1 MYFQDVSTVWT
12 RSFPR
17 FSYQGGVRSVNVTGD
32 RVQDIVLGF
41 GTGADGYNVP
51 DVVCDVYFP
60 ELEKGRAQG
69 RVDKLVNK

>member
-1 MYFQDVSTVWT
+1 M
-12 RSFPR
+12 
-17 FSYQGGVRSVNVTGD
+17 NVTGD

-60 ELEKGRAQG
+60 EMEKGRAH
-69 RVDKLVNK
+69 RTVDKLVNK